1 VAADTPTARWHT
13 IQEQIADAA
22 KAVGRT
28 PGDITTIVVTKFH
41 PSSLVREL
49 VAAGV
54 EHVGEN
60 RHQEA
65 SAKFEELRDVPLT
78 WHFVGQLQSNKA
90 KAVAQYCSVIH
101 SLDRPSL
108 TKSLSQSEK
117 DLDVFLEVNLTD
129 VPGRGGVEPEDML
142 SLAEGVLA
150 TENLLL
156 RGLMAV
162 APVDEDPRVAFD
174 RVLVLQQQLWELAPR
189 ATDLSLGM
197 SGDFVEA
204 ISRGATHLRIG
215 SAITGKRPDPTYP

>member
-1 VAADTPTARWHT
+1 MADTPAERFSRV
-13 IQEQIADAA
+13 QSQIAEAA
-22 KAVGRT
+22 HDSHRDPAS
-28 PGDITTIVVTKFH
+28 ITTIVVTKFH
-41 PSSLVREL
+41 PASLVREL
-49 VAAGV
+49 ADAGV

-65 SAKFEELRDVPLT
+65 QAKHQELADVPLT

-108 TKSLSQSEK
+108 TKALAQS
-117 DLDVFLEVNLTD
+117 DQSLDVFLEINLTN
-129 VPGRGGVEPEDML
+129 VPGRGGAEPGDLVM
-142 SLAEGVLA
+142 LAEGVLEA
-150 TENLLL
+150 PNLSL
-156 RGLMAV
+156 RGVMAV
-162 APVDEDPRVAFD
+162 APVDEDPKKAFD
-174 RVLVLQQQLWELAPR
+174 RVLGYREDVLRLAPE

>member
-1 VAADTPTARWHT
+1 MADTPAGRFAEVQAR
-13 IQEQIADAA
+13 IAEAA
-22 KAVGRT
+22 ESAGRN
-28 PGDITTIVVTKFH
+28 PADITTIVVTKFH
-41 PSSLVREL
+41 PASLIREL
-49 VAAGV
+49 AGAGV

-65 SAKFEELRDVPLT
+65 QAKHAELHDVPLT

-108 TKSLSQSEK
+108 TKALAQSEQA
-117 DLDVFLEVNLTD
+117 LDVFLEINLTD
-129 VPGRGGVEPEDML
+129 VPGRGGVEPSEL
-142 SLAEGVLA
+142 ASLAEGVLN
-150 TENLLL
+150 TPHLSL
-156 RGLMAV
+156 RGVMAV
-162 APVDEDPRVAFD
+162 APVGEDPRMAFD
-174 RVLVLQQQLWELAPR
+174 RVLNYREEVLRLAPG